1 MVANTLLKV
10 NQSDRINNNMAEYI
24 RFLKFVKPHL
34 WIMVLA
40 IICMILSSSLA
51 GVSLGMIIPVV
62 DNILSG
68 KNIALPG
75 ATHAPDFLLHI
86 IDKINGMPK
95 GLLLNWVVIIVS
107 VLFFVKE
114 TFLFFQTCFMN
125 QLGQSVLK
133 DVRQAIYEKLL
144 KLSNDFYSSVKTG
157 ELVSRVTFDVG
168 IIVNS
173 ITEGLTD
180 LLWQPIQLLIYVVIL
195 IWIKVYFSISW
206 WLVLVTV
213 VIFPLIIFPVVKI
226 GNKLRKIS
234 TSTQESMS
242 DINSLLFETIY
253 GIGIVKSFSA
263 EAYQKGKFKAFNN
276 RYYKMMIKSVKRIAI
291 ISPLG
296 EFVGIL
302 CMGVVLWCGGKEVV
316 EGRLSAGAFIAFLAA
331 LLSLLKPLKRLSRL
345 YGINL
350 QAMSAITR
358 VFNILDREITIKNK
372 PEALELSYFND
383 SIEFNNINF
392 SYNKDRVI
400 LDGINIKLAKGRVL
414 AMVGMSGA
422 GKTTFVSL
430 LPRFYDPDK
439 GAILIDGKD
448 IRDFT
453 VESLRG
459 HIGIVSQET
468 ILFNDTVR
476 NNIAFGKPDAE
487 LDETIEAAKAANAHN
502 FIMKMPKNYETIIG
516 DRGIK
521 LSGGE
526 KQRVAIARALFKDP
540 PILILDEATSQLDT
554 ESEKLV
560 QEAITRLM
568 ANRTVF
574 VIAHRLSTVEHAD
587 KIAVFEAG
595 RIIETGTHA
604 ELLQKS
610 GVYKHLYELQFK
622 SMLK

>member
-1 MVANTLLKV
+1 MK
-10 NQSDRINNNMAEYI
+10 EYI

-34 WIMVLA
+34 LVMIFA
-40 IICMILSSSLA
+40 IICMIVSSGLG

-68 KNIALPG
+68 KNIVLPG
-75 ATHAPDFLLHI
+75 TSHVPDFLLHI
-86 IDKINGMPK
+86 IDKINSIPK
-95 GLLLNWVVIIVS
+95 PLLLNWLVIIVS
-107 VLFFVKE
+107 ILFFIKE
-114 TFLFFQTCFMN
+114 MFLFIQTWLMN
-125 QLGQSVLK
+125 VLGQSVLK

-144 KLSNDFYSSVKTG
+144 VLSSNFYSSVKTG

-180 LLWQPIQLLIYVVIL
+180 LLLQPIQLVIYIIIL
-195 IWIKVYFSISW
+195 IWIKVYFSIS
-206 WLVLVTV
+206 LGLILVTV
-213 VIFPLIIFPVVKI
+213 FIFPLIIYPVVKI

-234 TSTQESMS
+234 TATQESMS

-253 GIGIVKSFSA
+253 GIGIVKSFLA
-263 EAYQKGKFKAFNN
+263 EKYQKEKFKAYNN
-276 RYYKMMIKSVKRIAI
+276 RYFKMMIKSVKRVAI

-296 EFVGIL
+296 EFVGII
-302 CMGVVLWCGGKEVV
+302 CMGVVLWYGGKEVV

-350 QAMSAITR
+350 QAAAAITR
-358 VFNILDREITIKNK
+358 VFDVLDREIAIKNK
-372 PEALELSYFND
+372 IDATELIDFKD
-383 SIEFNNINF
+383 SIEFKDINF
-392 SYNKDRVI
+392 SYNQDRVI
-400 LDGINIKLAKGRVL
+400 LDGINLRLLKGQVL

-422 GKTTFVSL
+422 GKTTFVNL
-430 LPRFYDPDK
+430 LPRFYDPLK
-439 GAILIDGKD
+439 GAVLIDGKD
-448 IRDFT
+448 IRDLT
-453 VESLRG
+453 VESLRK

-476 NNIAFGKPDAE
+476 NNIAFGRPDAKI
-487 LDETIEAAKAANAHN
+487 ETIMNAAKAANAN
-502 FIMKMPKNYETIIG
+502 DFIMRMPKGYETIVG

-526 KQRVAIARALFKDP
+526 KQRIAIARALFKDP

-560 QEAITRLM
+560 QEAINRLM
-568 ANRTVF
+568 TNRTVL

-587 KIAVFEAG
+587 KIVVFEG
-595 RIIETGTHA
+595 GKIIEIGTHG

-622 SMLK
+622 SRLRQEIA

>member
-1 MVANTLLKV
+1 MG
-10 NQSDRINNNMAEYI
+10 EYI

-34 WIMVLA
+34 WVMIFA

-62 DNILSG
+62 DNILTG
-68 KNIALPG
+68 KNIVLP
-75 ATHAPDFLLHI
+75 ATQHVPDFLLNI
-86 IDKINGMPK
+86 IDKINRMPK

-107 VLFFVKE
+107 ILFLLKE

-125 QLGQSVLK
+125 QLGQSVLR
-133 DVRQAIYEKLL
+133 DVRQVIYEKLL

-168 IIVNS
+168 TIVNS

-180 LLWQPIQLLIYVVIL
+180 LLWQPIQLIIYIVIL
-195 IWIKVYFSISW
+195 VWIKIYFSIS
-206 WLVLVTV
+206 LGLILVTV
-213 VIFPLIIFPVVKI
+213 FIFPLMAFPVIKI

-253 GIGIVKSFSA
+253 GISIVKSFLA
-263 EAYQKGKFKAFNN
+263 EKYQKEKFKAFNN
-276 RYYKMMIKSVKRIAI
+276 RYYKMMIKSVKRITI

-296 EFVGIL
+296 EFVGML
-302 CMGVVLWCGGKEVV
+302 CTGVVLWYGGKEVV

-350 QAMSAITR
+350 QAMAAITR
-358 VFNILDREITIKNK
+358 VFDILDRETTVKNSSGATEIADFK
-372 PEALELSYFND
+372 D
-383 SIEFNNINF
+383 SIEFKDINF
-392 SYNKDRVI
+392 SYDKDRVI
-400 LDGINIKLAKGRVL
+400 LNGINVKLFKGQVL

-430 LPRFYDPDK
+430 LPRFYDPEK
-439 GAILIDGKD
+439 GVILIDGKD
-448 IRDFT
+448 IKDFT
-453 VESLRG
+453 IESLRG

-476 NNIAFGKPDAE
+476 NNIAFGKPNAKI
-487 LDETIEAAKAANAHN
+487 ETIMDAGRAANAHN
-502 FIMKMPKNYETIIG
+502 FIMKMPKGYETIVG

-526 KQRVAIARALFKDP
+526 KQRIAIARALFKDP

-560 QEAITRLM
+560 QEAINRLM
-568 ANRTVF
+568 TNRTVF

-587 KIAVFEAG
+587 RIVVFEG
-595 RIIETGTHA
+595 GKIIETGTHS
-604 ELLQKS
+604 ELLQKA
-610 GVYKHLYELQFK
+610 GVYKHLHELQFK
-622 SMLK
+622 SRLG

>member
-1 MVANTLLKV
+1 
-10 NQSDRINNNMAEYI
+10 
-24 RFLKFVKPHL
+24 
-34 WIMVLA
+34 
-40 IICMILSSSLA
+40 
-51 GVSLGMIIPVV
+51 MIIPVV

-75 ATHAPDFLLHI
+75 TTHAPNFLLHI
-86 IDKINGMPK
+86 IDKINSIPK
-95 GLLLNWVVIIVS
+95 PLLLNWLVIMMSI
-107 VLFFVKE
+107 LFFIKE
-114 TFLFFQTCFMN
+114 AFLFFQTCFMN

-133 DVRQAIYEKLL
+133 DVRQAIYGKLL
-144 KLSNDFYSSVKTG
+144 ALSNDFYSSVKTG

-180 LLWQPIQLLIYVVIL
+180 LLLQPIQLLTYIVIL

-206 WLVLVTV
+206 GLVLVTV
-213 VIFPLIIFPVVKI
+213 IIFPLIIYPVVKI

-253 GIGIVKSFSA
+253 GIGIVKSFLA
-263 EAYQKGKFKAFNN
+263 EKYQKEKFKVYNN
-276 RYYKMMIKSVKRIAI
+276 RYFKMMIKSVKRIAI

-296 EFVGIL
+296 EFVGII
-302 CMGVVLWCGGKEVV
+302 CMGVVLWCGGKDVV
-316 EGRLSAGAFIAFLAA
+316 NGRLSAGAFIAFLAA

-350 QAMSAITR
+350 QAMAAITR
-358 VFNILDREITIKNK
+358 VFDILDREITIKNK
-372 PEALELSYFND
+372 KDATKLIDFKD
-383 SIEFNNINF
+383 SIEFKDIDF
-392 SYNKDRVI
+392 SYNQDRVI
-400 LDGINIKLAKGRVL
+400 LNGINLRLLKGQVL

-422 GKTTFVSL
+422 GKTTFVNL
-430 LPRFYDPDK
+430 LPRFYDPWK
-439 GAILIDGKD
+439 GAVLIDSKD

-453 VESLRG
+453 IESLRE
-459 HIGIVSQET
+459 HIGTVSQET

-476 NNIAFGKPDAE
+476 NNIAFGKPDAN
-487 LDETIEAAKAANAHN
+487 IEDVIGASKAANAHN
-502 FIMKMPKNYETIIG
+502 FIMKMSMGYETIVG

-526 KQRVAIARALFKDP
+526 KQRIAIARALFKDP

-560 QEAITRLM
+560 QEAINRLM
-568 ANRTVF
+568 TNRTVF

-587 KIAVFEAG
+587 KIAVFEGG
-595 RIIETGTHA
+595 RIMETGTHS

-622 SMLK
+622 SRPK

>member
-1 MVANTLLKV
+1 M
-10 NQSDRINNNMAEYI
+10 REYI

-34 WIMVLA
+34 WVMIFA
-40 IICMILSSSLA
+40 IICMVLSSSLA

-62 DNILSG
+62 DNILTG
-68 KNIALPG
+68 KSIVLPQAHHIPG
-75 ATHAPDFLLHI
+75 FLLNI
-86 IDKINGMPK
+86 IDKINKMPK
-95 GLLLNWVVIIVS
+95 GLLLNWVVIAVS
-107 VLFFVKE
+107 VLFLLKE
-114 TFLFFQTCFMN
+114 IFLFFQTCFMN
-125 QLGQSVLK
+125 KLGQSVLK

-144 KLSNDFYSSVKTG
+144 SLSNDFYSSVKTG

-168 IIVNS
+168 TIVNS

-180 LLWQPIQLLIYVVIL
+180 LLWQPIQLIIYIIIL
-195 IWIKVYFSISW
+195 IWIKIYFSIS
-206 WLVLVTV
+206 LSLILVTV
-213 VIFPLIIFPVVKI
+213 FIFPLIAFPVIKI

-253 GIGIVKSFSA
+253 GISIVKSFLA
-263 EAYQKGKFKAFNN
+263 ERYQKEKFKAFNN

-296 EFVGIL
+296 EFVGML
-302 CMGVVLWCGGKEVV
+302 CTGVVLWYGGKEVV

-350 QAMSAITR
+350 QAMAAITR
-358 VFNILDREITIKNK
+358 VFDILDKEATVKNIPDAADITDFK
-372 PEALELSYFND
+372 D
-383 SIEFNNINF
+383 SMEFKDINF
-392 SYNKDRVI
+392 SYDKNRVI
-400 LDGINIKLAKGRVL
+400 LDGINVKLSKGQVL
-414 AMVGMSGA
+414 AIVGMSGA

-430 LPRFYDPDK
+430 LSRFYDPKK
-439 GAILIDGKD
+439 GAILIDGRD

-453 VESLRG
+453 IESLRR

-476 NNIAFGKPDAE
+476 NNIAFGMPDAR
-487 LDETIEAAKAANAHN
+487 IEAVIDAGRAANAHN
-502 FIMKMPKNYETIIG
+502 FIMRMPKGYETIVG
-516 DRGIK
+516 DRGVK

-526 KQRVAIARALFKDP
+526 KQRIAIARALFKDP

-560 QEAITRLM
+560 QEAINRLM

-574 VIAHRLSTVEHAD
+574 VIAHRLSTIEHAD
-587 KIAVFEAG
+587 KIAVFEEG
-595 RIIETGTHA
+595 KIVETGTHA
-604 ELLQKS
+604 ELLQRS
-610 GVYKHLYELQFK
+610 GVYKRLYELQFK
-622 SMLK
+622 SRPIPGRVKNSLK

>member
-1 MVANTLLKV
+1 
-10 NQSDRINNNMAEYI
+10 MAEYI

-34 WIMVLA
+34 WVMVLA
-40 IICMILSSSLA
+40 IVCMILSSSLA

-75 ATHAPDFLLHI
+75 TTHAPDILLHI

-107 VLFFVKE
+107 ILFFIKE

-263 EAYQKGKFKAFNN
+263 EQYQKERFKAFNN

-302 CMGVVLWCGGKEVV
+302 CMGVVLWCGGKEVI

-372 PEALELSYFND
+372 PEVLELSHFND
-383 SIEFNNINF
+383 SIEFKNINF
-392 SYNKDRVI
+392 SYNKDRII
-400 LDGINIKLAKGRVL
+400 LDGINIKLAKGKVL
-414 AMVGMSGA
+414 AMVGMSGT

-476 NNIAFGKPDAE
+476 NNIAFGKPDAL
-487 LDETIEAAKAANAHN
+487 LDDVIEAAKAANAHD
-502 FIMKMPKNYETIIG
+502 FIMKMPKNYETVVG

-560 QEAITRLM
+560 QEAINRLM

-595 RIIETGTHA
+595 RIIEIGTHA

-610 GVYKHLYELQFK
+610 GVYKHLYELQFRSRPK
-622 SMLK
+622 

>member
-1 MVANTLLKV
+1 MK
-10 NQSDRINNNMAEYI
+10 EYI

-34 WIMVLA
+34 WIMTLA
-40 IICMILSSSLA
+40 LICMILTSTLG

-62 DNILSG
+62 DNILTG
-68 KNIALPG
+68 KTMALPG
-75 ATHAPDFLLHI
+75 AQHAPHYLIDI
-86 IDKINGMPK
+86 IDKVNKIPK
-95 GLLLNWVVIIVS
+95 GLLLNLVVIIVS
-107 VLFFVKE
+107 FLFFIKE
-114 TFLFFQTCFMN
+114 AFVFFQTCFMN
-125 QLGQSVLK
+125 QLGQAVLK

-144 KLSNDFYSSVKTG
+144 ALSNNFYSSVKTG

-180 LLWQPIQLLIYVVIL
+180 LLWQPIQLIIYVVIL

-206 WLVLVTV
+206 WLILITIF
-213 VIFPLIIFPVVKI
+213 IFPLIIFPVIKI

-263 EAYQKGKFKAFNN
+263 ENYQKEKFKAHNN
-276 RYYKMMIKSVKRIAI
+276 RYYKMMVKSVKRVAI
-291 ISPLG
+291 ITPLG

-350 QAMSAITR
+350 QAVAAITR
-358 VFNILDREITIKNK
+358 VYDILDREITIKNK
-372 PEALELSYFND
+372 PAAAKLIDFKD
-383 SIEFNNINF
+383 SIEFKNINF
-392 SYNKDRVI
+392 SYNKDRIV
-400 LDGINIKLAKGRVL
+400 LDEISLKLSKGRIL

-422 GKTTFVSL
+422 GKTTFVNL
-430 LPRFYDPDK
+430 IPRFYDPDK

-453 VESLRG
+453 VESLRA

-476 NNIAFGKPDAE
+476 SNIAFGEPGAALE
-487 LDETIEAAKAANAHN
+487 RVMESAKAANAHN
-502 FIMKMPKNYETIIG
+502 FIMKMPQGYGTIIG

-526 KQRVAIARALFKDP
+526 KQRIAIARALFKDP

-560 QEAITRLM
+560 QEAINRLM

-574 VIAHRLSTVEHAD
+574 VIAHRLSTIEHAD
-587 KIAVFEAG
+587 KIAVFDRG
-595 RIIETGTHA
+595 RIIEIGTHG

-622 SMLK
+622 SKGRQRQKNRLK

>member
-1 MVANTLLKV
+1 
-10 NQSDRINNNMAEYI
+10 MA
-24 RFLKFVKPHL
+24 LAL
-34 WIMVLA
+34 TCMVLTSA
-40 IICMILSSSLA
+40 LG

-62 DNILSG
+62 DNILTG
-68 KNIALPG
+68 KSIVLPG
-75 ATHAPDFLLHI
+75 AQHSPNYLVNI
-86 IDKINGMPK
+86 IDKVNSMPK
-95 GLLLNWVVIIVS
+95 GSLLNMVVILVS
-107 VLFFVKE
+107 LLFFLKE
-114 TFLFFQTCFMN
+114 AFLFFQTCFMN
-125 QLGQSVLK
+125 QLGQVVLK

-144 KLSNDFYSSVKTG
+144 VLSNNFYSSVKTG

-168 IIVNS
+168 TIVNS

-180 LLWQPIQLLIYVVIL
+180 LLWQPIQLAIYVAIL

-206 WLVLVTV
+206 WLILVTV
-213 VIFPLIIFPVVKI
+213 FIFPLIIFPVIKI
-226 GNKLRKIS
+226 GNKLKKIS
-234 TSTQESMS
+234 TSMQESMA

-263 EAYQKGKFKAFNN
+263 ENYQREKFKAHNH
-276 RYYKMMIKSVKRIAI
+276 RYYKIMIKSVKRLAI

-296 EFVGIL
+296 EFVGML
-302 CMGVVLWCGGKEVV
+302 CVGVVLWCGGKQVV

-350 QAMSAITR
+350 QAVAAITR
-358 VFNILDREITIKNK
+358 VFDILDREITIKNK
-372 PEALELSYFND
+372 PAAAQLINFND
-383 SIEFNNINF
+383 SIEFKGIDF
-392 SYNKDRVI
+392 SYNKDRGI
-400 LDGINIKLAKGRVL
+400 LSGINLKLLKGRVL
-414 AMVGMSGA
+414 AIVG
-422 GKTTFVSL
+422 
-430 LPRFYDPDK
+430 FYDPDK
-439 GAILIDGKD
+439 GAIFIDGKD

-453 VESLRG
+453 VESLRA

-468 ILFNDTVR
+468 ILFNDTLR
-476 NNIAFGKPDAE
+476 NNIAFGKP
-487 LDETIEAAKAANAHN
+487 EAGMEKVIKASKAANAHD
-502 FIMKMPKNYETIIG
+502 FIIKMPKGYDTFIG

-526 KQRVAIARALFKDP
+526 KQRIAIARALFKDP

-560 QEAITRLM
+560 QDAISRLM

-587 KIAVFEAG
+587 NIAVFEAG
-595 RIIETGTHA
+595 RIIETGAHA
-604 ELLQKS
+604 QLLERS

-622 SMLK
+622 PMPK

>member
-1 MVANTLLKV
+1 
-10 NQSDRINNNMAEYI
+10 I
-24 RFLKFVKPHL
+24 
-34 WIMVLA
+34 VL
-40 IICMILSSSLA
+40 
-51 GVSLGMIIPVV
+51 P
-62 DNILSG
+62 
-68 KNIALPG
+68 
-75 ATHAPDFLLHI
+75 ATQHVPDFLLNI
-86 IDKINGMPK
+86 IDKINSMPK
-95 GLLLNWVVIIVS
+95 GLLLNWVVITVS
-107 VLFFVKE
+107 ILFLLKE

-125 QLGQSVLK
+125 KLGQAVLK
-133 DVRQAIYEKLL
+133 DVRQNIYEKLL
-144 KLSNDFYSSVKTG
+144 SLSNDFYSNIKTG

-168 IIVNS
+168 TIVNS

-180 LLWQPIQLLIYVVIL
+180 LLWQPIQLLIYIIIL
-195 IWIKVYFSISW
+195 IWIKIYFSIS
-206 WLVLVTV
+206 LELILVTV
-213 VIFPLIIFPVVKI
+213 FIFPLIAFPVIKI

-253 GIGIVKSFSA
+253 GISIVKSFMA
-263 EAYQKGKFKAFNN
+263 EKYQKEKFKAYNN
-276 RYYKMMIKSVKRIAI
+276 RYFKMMIKSVKRLAI

-296 EFVGIL
+296 EFVGML
-302 CMGVVLWCGGKEVV
+302 CTGVVLWYGGKEVV

-350 QAMSAITR
+350 QAMAAITR
-358 VFNILDREITIKNK
+358 VFDILDREATVKNS
-372 PEALELSYFND
+372 LSATEIVDFKD
-383 SIEFNNINF
+383 SIEFKDINF
-392 SYNKDRVI
+392 SYDKDRVI
-400 LDGINIKLAKGRVL
+400 LNGVNAKLLKGQIL

-430 LPRFYDPDK
+430 LPRFYDPEK
-439 GAILIDGKD
+439 GVILIDGKD
-448 IRDFT
+448 IKDFT
-453 VESLRG
+453 IESLRE

-468 ILFNDTVR
+468 ILFNDTIR
-476 NNIAFGKPDAE
+476 NNIAFGKPNAKI
-487 LDETIEAAKAANAHN
+487 ETIMDAARAANAHN
-502 FIMKMPKNYETIIG
+502 FIMNMPKRYEAMVG

-526 KQRVAIARALFKDP
+526 KQRIAIARALFKDP

-560 QEAITRLM
+560 QEAINRLM

-587 KIAVFEAG
+587 KIIVFEG
-595 RIIETGTHA
+595 GKIVETGTHG

-610 GVYKHLYELQFK
+610 GVYKHLYELQFA
-622 SMLK
+622 SRIR

>member
-1 MVANTLLKV
+1 MGLALTC
-10 NQSDRINNNMAEYI
+10 
-24 RFLKFVKPHL
+24 
-34 WIMVLA
+34 MVLTSA
-40 IICMILSSSLA
+40 LG

-62 DNILSG
+62 DNILTG
-68 KNIALPG
+68 KSIALPG
-75 ATHAPDFLLHI
+75 AQHAPNYLVSL
-86 IDKINGMPK
+86 IDKINSMPK
-95 GLLLNWVVIIVS
+95 GSLLNLVVILVS
-107 VLFFVKE
+107 LLFFLKE
-114 TFLFFQTCFMN
+114 AFLFFQTCFMN
-125 QLGQSVLK
+125 QLGQAVLK

-144 KLSNDFYSSVKTG
+144 ALSNNFYSSVKTG

-168 IIVNS
+168 TIVNS

-180 LLWQPIQLLIYVVIL
+180 LLWQPIQLVVYVVIL
-195 IWIKVYFSISW
+195 IWIKAYFSISW
-206 WLVLVTV
+206 WLILVTV
-213 VIFPLIIFPVVKI
+213 FIFPLIIFPVIKI
-226 GNKLRKIS
+226 GNKLKKIS
-234 TSTQESMS
+234 VSMQESMA

-263 EAYQKGKFKAFNN
+263 ENYQKEKFKAHNN
-276 RYYKMMIKSVKRIAI
+276 RYYKIMIKSVKRMAI
-291 ISPLG
+291 ISPLS
-296 EFVGIL
+296 EFVGML
-302 CMGVVLWCGGKEVV
+302 CVGVVLWCGGKQVV

-350 QAMSAITR
+350 QAVAAITR
-358 VFNILDREITIKNK
+358 VFDILDREITIKNK
-372 PEALELSYFND
+372 PAAVQLINFND
-383 SIEFNNINF
+383 SIEFKGIDF
-392 SYNKDRVI
+392 SYSKDRGI
-400 LDGINIKLAKGRVL
+400 LSGINLKLSKGRVL
-414 AMVGMSGA
+414 AIVGMSGA

-430 LPRFYDPDK
+430 MPRFYDPDK

-453 VESLRG
+453 VESLRA

-468 ILFNDTVR
+468 ILFNDTLR
-476 NNIAFGKPDAE
+476 NNIAFGKPEASLE
-487 LDETIEAAKAANAHN
+487 EVIEASKAANAHD
-502 FIMKMPKNYETIIG
+502 FIMKMPRGYETFIG

-526 KQRVAIARALFKDP
+526 KQRIAIARALFKDP

-560 QEAITRLM
+560 QDAISRLM
-568 ANRTVF
+568 TNRTVF

-587 KIAVFEAG
+587 NIAVFEAG

-604 ELLQKS
+604 QLLERS

-622 SMLK
+622 PMPR

>member
-1 MVANTLLKV
+1 
-10 NQSDRINNNMAEYI
+10 MAEYF

-34 WIMVLA
+34 WVMALA
-40 IICMILSSSLA
+40 IACMIMSSSLA

-68 KNIALPG
+68 KNIVLPG
-75 ATHAPDFLLHI
+75 TTHAPDFLLHI

-107 VLFFVKE
+107 ILFFIKE

-144 KLSNDFYSSVKTG
+144 KLSSDFYSSVKTG

-263 EAYQKGKFKAFNN
+263 EKYQKERFRAFNN
-276 RYYKMMIKSVKRIAI
+276 RYYKMMIKSVKRVAI

-316 EGRLSAGAFIAFLAA
+316 DGRLSAGAFIAFLAA

-350 QAMSAITR
+350 QAMAAITR
-358 VFNILDREITIKNK
+358 VFNILDREITIKSK
-372 PEALELSYFND
+372 PDALELSHFND
-383 SIEFNNINF
+383 SIEFKNISF
-392 SYNKDRVI
+392 SYNKDRII
-400 LDGINIKLAKGRVL
+400 LDGINIKLAKGKVL

-439 GAILIDGKD
+439 GSILIDTKD

-476 NNIAFGKPDAE
+476 NNIAFGKPDAG
-487 LDETIEAAKAANAHN
+487 LDDVIEAAKAANAHN
-502 FIMKMPKNYETIIG
+502 FIMKMPKNYETIVG

-560 QEAITRLM
+560 QEAINRLM

-587 KIAVFEAG
+587 KIVVFEAG
-595 RIIETGTHA
+595 KIIETGNHT

-622 SMLK
+622 SRPK

>member
-1 MVANTLLKV
+1 M
-10 NQSDRINNNMAEYI
+10 REYI
-24 RFLKFVKPHL
+24 RFLKFVKPHIL
-34 WIMVLA
+34 VMAFAVA
-40 IICMILSSSLA
+40 CMFVSSALG

-75 ATHAPDFLLHI
+75 ATHVPGFLLHI
-86 IDKINGMPK
+86 IDKVNSVPK
-95 GLLLNWVVIIVS
+95 PLLLNWLVILVS
-107 VLFFVKE
+107 ILFFIKE
-114 TFLFFQTCFMN
+114 AFLFLQTLLMN
-125 QLGQSVLK
+125 KLGQSVLK

-144 KLSNDFYSSVKTG
+144 ALSNDFYSSVKTG
-157 ELVSRVTFDVG
+157 ELVSRVTNDAGV
-168 IIVNS
+168 IVNS

-180 LLWQPIQLLIYVVIL
+180 LLLQPIQLLIYTVIL

-206 WLVLVTV
+206 WLILVTV
-213 VIFPLIIFPVVKI
+213 FIFPLITFPVLKI

-234 TSTQESMS
+234 TATQESMA

-263 EAYQKGKFKAFNN
+263 ENYQKNKFKSYNN
-276 RYYKMMIKSVKRIAI
+276 RYYSMLIKSVKRIAI

-316 EGRLSAGAFIAFLAA
+316 GGRLSAGAFIAFLAA

-350 QAMSAITR
+350 QAVAAITR
-358 VFNILDREITIKNK
+358 VFNILDREITIKDKDNAIGRVDFK
-372 PEALELSYFND
+372 NA
-383 SIEFNNINF
+383 IEFKGINF
-392 SYNKDRVI
+392 SYNKDRTI
-400 LDGINIKLAKGRVL
+400 LKEINLQLSKGQVL
-414 AMVGMSGA
+414 AIVGMSGA
-422 GKTTFVSL
+422 GKTTLVSL
-430 LPRFYDPDK
+430 VPRFYDPDS
-439 GAILIDGKD
+439 GSILIDGKD
-448 IRDFT
+448 IKDF
-453 VESLRG
+453 SISGLRS
-459 HIGIVSQET
+459 HIGIVTQET
-468 ILFNDTVR
+468 ILFNDTIR
-476 NNIAFGKPDAE
+476 SNIAFGRPEAKLEDI
-487 LDETIEAAKAANAHN
+487 IEAAKAANAHD
-502 FIMKMPKNYETIIG
+502 FIMRIPMGYETVIG

-526 KQRVAIARALFKDP
+526 KQRIAIARALFKDP

-554 ESEKLV
+554 ESERLV
-560 QEAITRLM
+560 QEAINRLM

-595 RIIETGTHA
+595 RIVETGTHD

-622 SMLK
+622 SRMQ

>member
-1 MVANTLLKV
+1 
-10 NQSDRINNNMAEYI
+10 MA
-24 RFLKFVKPHL
+24 LAL
-34 WIMVLA
+34 TCMVLTSA
-40 IICMILSSSLA
+40 LG

-62 DNILSG
+62 DNILTG
-68 KNIALPG
+68 KSIVLPG
-75 ATHAPDFLLHI
+75 AQHSPNYLVNI
-86 IDKINGMPK
+86 IDKVNSMPK
-95 GLLLNWVVIIVS
+95 GSLLNMVVILVS
-107 VLFFVKE
+107 LLFFLKE
-114 TFLFFQTCFMN
+114 AFLFFQTCFMN
-125 QLGQSVLK
+125 QLGQVVLK

-144 KLSNDFYSSVKTG
+144 VLSNNFYSSVKTG

-168 IIVNS
+168 TIVNS

-180 LLWQPIQLLIYVVIL
+180 LLWQPIQLAIYVAIL

-206 WLVLVTV
+206 WLILVTV
-213 VIFPLIIFPVVKI
+213 FIFPLIIFPVIKI
-226 GNKLRKIS
+226 GNKLKKIS
-234 TSTQESMS
+234 TSMQESMA

-263 EAYQKGKFKAFNN
+263 ENYQREKFKAHNH
-276 RYYKMMIKSVKRIAI
+276 RYYKIMIKSVKRLAI

-296 EFVGIL
+296 EFVGML
-302 CMGVVLWCGGKEVV
+302 CVGVVLWCGGKQVV

-350 QAMSAITR
+350 QAVAAITR
-358 VFNILDREITIKNK
+358 VFDILDREITIKNK
-372 PEALELSYFND
+372 PAAAQLINFND
-383 SIEFNNINF
+383 SIEFKGIDF
-392 SYNKDRVI
+392 SYNKDRGI
-400 LDGINIKLAKGRVL
+400 LSGINLKLLKGRVL
-414 AMVGMSGA
+414 AIVGMSGA

-430 LPRFYDPDK
+430 MPRFYDPDK
-439 GAILIDGKD
+439 GAIFIDGKD

-453 VESLRG
+453 VESLRA

-468 ILFNDTVR
+468 ILFNDTLR
-476 NNIAFGKPDAE
+476 NNIAFGKP
-487 LDETIEAAKAANAHN
+487 EAGMEKVIKASKAANAHD
-502 FIMKMPKNYETIIG
+502 FIIKMPKGYDTFIG

-526 KQRVAIARALFKDP
+526 KQRIAIARALFKDP

-560 QEAITRLM
+560 QDAISRLM

-587 KIAVFEAG
+587 NIAVFEAG
-595 RIIETGTHA
+595 RIIETGAHA
-604 ELLQKS
+604 QLLERS

-622 SMLK
+622 PMPK

>member
-1 MVANTLLKV
+1 MK
-10 NQSDRINNNMAEYI
+10 EYI
-24 RFLKFVKPHL
+24 RFLKFVKPHWWVMSL
-34 WIMVLA
+34 ALTCMVLTSGLGGA
-40 IICMILSSSLA
+40 
-51 GVSLGMIIPVV
+51 SLGMIIPVV
-62 DNILSG
+62 DNILTG
-68 KNIALPG
+68 KVITLPG
-75 ATHAPDFLLHI
+75 AQHAPHYLVNI
-86 IDKINGMPK
+86 IDKINSMPK
-95 GLLLNWVVIIVS
+95 GSLLNIVVIMVS
-107 VLFFVKE
+107 LLFLIKE
-114 TFLFFQTCFMN
+114 GFLFFQTCFMN
-125 QLGQSVLK
+125 QLGQAVLK

-168 IIVNS
+168 TIVNS

-180 LLWQPIQLLIYVVIL
+180 LLWQPIQLIVYLVIL
-195 IWIKVYFSISW
+195 IWIKVYFSISM
-206 WLVLVTV
+206 WLILVTIF
-213 VIFPLIIFPVVKI
+213 IFPLIIFPVVKI

-234 TSTQESMS
+234 TSMQENMA

-263 EAYQKGKFKAFNN
+263 EDYQKEKFRAHNN
-276 RYYKMMIKSVKRIAI
+276 RYYKIMVKSVKRLAI

-296 EFVGIL
+296 EFVGML
-302 CMGVVLWCGGKEVV
+302 CVGVVLWCGGKEVV
-316 EGRLSAGAFIAFLAA
+316 EGRFSAGAFIAFLAA

-350 QAMSAITR
+350 QAVAAITR
-358 VFNILDREITIKNK
+358 VFDILDREVTIKNR
-372 PEALELSYFND
+372 PVATELASFKD
-383 SIEFNNINF
+383 SIEFKGINF
-392 SYNKDRVI
+392 SYNKERVI
-400 LDGINIKLAKGRVL
+400 LSGVNLKLSKGKVL
-414 AMVGMSGA
+414 AIVGMSGA

-430 LPRFYDPDK
+430 MPRFYDPDT

-453 VESLRG
+453 VESLRA

-468 ILFNDTVR
+468 ILFNDTLR
-476 NNIAFGKPDAE
+476 NNIAFGKPGAGLEDV
-487 LDETIEAAKAANAHN
+487 IEASKAANAHD
-502 FIMKMPKNYETIIG
+502 FIMKMPKGYETLIG

-526 KQRVAIARALFKDP
+526 KQRIAIARALFKDP

-560 QEAITRLM
+560 QDAISRLM

-587 KIAVFEAG
+587 NIAVFEAG
-595 RIIETGTHA
+595 RIIETGTHS
-604 ELLQKS
+604 ELLEKS

-622 SMLK
+622 SGTGKK

>member
-1 MVANTLLKV
+1 MK
-10 NQSDRINNNMAEYI
+10 EYI

-34 WIMVLA
+34 WIMTLA
-40 IICMILSSSLA
+40 LICMILTSTLG

-62 DNILSG
+62 DNILTG
-68 KNIALPG
+68 KTMALPG
-75 ATHAPDFLLHI
+75 AQHAPHYLIDI
-86 IDKINGMPK
+86 IDKVNKIPK
-95 GLLLNWVVIIVS
+95 GLLLNLVVIIVS
-107 VLFFVKE
+107 FLFFIKE
-114 TFLFFQTCFMN
+114 AFVFFQTCFMN
-125 QLGQSVLK
+125 QLGQAVLK

-144 KLSNDFYSSVKTG
+144 ALSNNFYSSVKTG

-180 LLWQPIQLLIYVVIL
+180 LLWQPIQLIIYVVIL

-206 WLVLVTV
+206 WLILITIF
-213 VIFPLIIFPVVKI
+213 IFPLIIFPVIKI

-263 EAYQKGKFKAFNN
+263 ENYQKEKFKAHNN

-291 ISPLG
+291 ITPLG

-350 QAMSAITR
+350 QAVAAITR
-358 VFNILDREITIKNK
+358 VYDILDREITIKNK
-372 PEALELSYFND
+372 PAAAKLIDFKD
-383 SIEFNNINF
+383 SIEFKNINF
-392 SYNKDRVI
+392 SYNKDRIV
-400 LDGINIKLAKGRVL
+400 LDEISLKLSKGRIL

-422 GKTTFVSL
+422 GKTTFVNL
-430 LPRFYDPDK
+430 IPRFYDPDK
-439 GAILIDGKD
+439 GTILIDGKD

-453 VESLRG
+453 VESLRA

-476 NNIAFGKPDAE
+476 SNIAFGEPGAALE
-487 LDETIEAAKAANAHN
+487 RVMESAKAANAHN
-502 FIMKMPKNYETIIG
+502 FIMKMPQGYGTIIG

-526 KQRVAIARALFKDP
+526 KQRIAIARALFKDP

-560 QEAITRLM
+560 QEAINRLM

-574 VIAHRLSTVEHAD
+574 VIAHRLSTIEHAD
-587 KIAVFEAG
+587 KIAVFDRG
-595 RIIETGTHA
+595 RIIEIGTHG

-622 SMLK
+622 SKADKGRKID